1 MTYYAVENYLRKFR
15 KDAKDMRG
23 QAPGAA
29 APSPAKPRV
38 KKAGGHASPARIE
51 GIKTGRVAKK
61 KPAAKVKTEL
71 LEQKLDD
78 MGSEKVEGIEEE
90 V

>member
-51 GIKTGRVAKK
+51 GIKTGRVAKIWAVRK
-61 KPAAKVKTEL
+61 SRVLRKR
-71 LEQKLDD
+71 
-78 MGSEKVEGIEEE
+78 SERVHGLAE
-90 V
+90 